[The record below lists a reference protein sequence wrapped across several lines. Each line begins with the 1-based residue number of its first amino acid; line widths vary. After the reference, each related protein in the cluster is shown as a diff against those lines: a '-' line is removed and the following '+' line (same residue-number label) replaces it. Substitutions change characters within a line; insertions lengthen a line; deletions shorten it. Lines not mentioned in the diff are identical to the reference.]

1 MSTIQVDRKFNFN
14 TEKLADGSER
24 KLKAITKKLSVIS
37 VATLAAILATPDEEH
52 VNEKKLVLGAIEDI
66 IYKQA
71 RQQINDYREAN
82 PDADSD
88 AVAANAFDDAKLD
101 FTFIANMPKAQRA
114 STVPDDAVL
123 AAFLD
128 VFKTSGPGI
137 TQVEP
142 KKLEAQITYGF
153 KLSFKQHSKNFPVL
167 HVFQDTLNAFIAGAS
182 EELVSEHEEAIT
194 YYSDRLAKLLDAEQ
208 KAPTTAD
215 AFV

>member
-1 MSTIQVDRKFNFN
+1 MSTIQVERKFNFN
-14 TEKLADGSER
+14 TEKLADGTER
-24 KLKAITKKLSVIS
+24 KLKSISRKLVLPD
-37 VATLAAILATPDEEH
+37 LALIAAMLATPAEEC
-52 VNEKKLVLGAIEDI
+52 VNEKALVLGAIEDI

-82 PDADSD
+82 PDADAD
-88 AVAANAFDDAKLD
+88 AVSANAFDDGKLD

-114 STVPDDAVL
+114 SLVPDDAVL

-128 VFKTSGPGI
+128 VFKTAGPGI

-182 EELVSEHEEAIT
+182 EELIGDHEEAIT
-194 YYSDRLAKLLDAEQ
+194 YYSSRLSKLLDAEQ

>member
-24 KLKAITKKLSVIS
+24 KLKSISRKLNVLT
-37 VATLAAILATPDEEH
+37 VAALAAILATPDEEH
-52 VNEKKLVLGAIEDI
+52 VNEKKLVMSAVEDI
-66 IYKQA
+66 VYKQA

-82 PDADSD
+82 PDADSE
-88 AVAANAFDDAKLD
+88 AVSANAFDDAKLD
-101 FTFIANMPKAQRA
+101 FAFIANMPKAQRA
-114 STVPDDAVL
+114 SLVPEDAVL
-123 AAFLD
+123 AGFLD
-128 VFKTSGPGI
+128 VFKTAGPGI

-153 KLSFKQHSKNFPVL
+153 KLAFKQHSKNFPVL

-194 YYSDRLAKLLDAEQ
+194 YYSDRLVKLLDAEQ